1 MAEEI
6 QDNIRENI
14 IIDIFKLK
22 KGSTNRIGL
31 DAYTDVNGTRFNFEL
46 KSTTV
51 RNVSTARR
59 LNLSVIKKWRS
70 IYWLIGVFDKADGE
84 TLLHTYF
91 ASPKD
96 MKPWL
101 DYWENDIKRGLK
113 ISDMLIEK
121 IDYNMVF
128 TIFGKKSTYTYEEIY
143 KVFKRLFSKSQYKE
157 MQNKSGTY
165 DKNTV
170 LDMFKLHNKKYLYNG
185 SYINN
190 PKIPYALYK
199 NFQKIDVYNSKNLGK
214 ILKELS

>member
-14 IIDIFKLK
+14 IIDTFKLK

-31 DAYTDVNGTRFNFEL
+31 DAYTTVQSTQFNFEL

-70 IYWLIGVFDKADGE
+70 IYWLIGVFDKNDGE
-84 TLLHTYF
+84 TLLHTHF
-91 ASPKD
+91 ATPSD

-113 ISDMLIEK
+113 ISDMLVDK
-121 IDYNMVF
+121 IDFDMVHQ
-128 TIFGKKSTYTYEEIY
+128 IFGKSQTYEHDQLY
-143 KVFKRLFSKSQYKE
+143 KVFKRLFSKTQYKE
-157 MQNKSGTY
+157 YQNKNGKY
-165 DKNTV
+165 DRNVV
-170 LDMFKLHNKKYLYNG
+170 LEMFKIHNKRYLYNG

-190 PKIPYALYK
+190 PKIPYSLYK
-199 NFQKIDVYNSKNLGK
+199 GFPKIDKDPKNSLGRLLKNLM
-214 ILKELS
+214 